1 MFSLKSDLLF
11 PSIAVA
17 KELARKL
24 NRVVSPARNPT
35 DPRELR
41 RIREELREARER
53 QIALQLR
60 HRCRTF

>member
-11 PSIAVA
+11 PSIAAA

-24 NRVVSPARNPT
+24 NRVASQARNPT

-41 RIREELREARER
+41 RIREELRQARER
-53 QIALQLR
+53 QMALLLR
-60 HRCRTF
+60 HRPRL